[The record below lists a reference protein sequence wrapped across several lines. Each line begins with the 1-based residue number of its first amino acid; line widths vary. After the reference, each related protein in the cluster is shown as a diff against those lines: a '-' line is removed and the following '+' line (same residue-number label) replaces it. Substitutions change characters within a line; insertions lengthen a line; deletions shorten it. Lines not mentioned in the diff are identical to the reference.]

1 MPMINRRRRVYLS
14 RMDALNYFTGEG
26 FYAKRVPNLSN
37 ILYPQFTQTVVKEIA
52 SAKAIGFDLV
62 LLSFLPSI
70 AAAERGKHR
79 VILSD
84 GRTNSLSCIFLVGAE
99 SGAGKGRALEE
110 MLSFFSER
118 EKVMAQQIQ
127 QENKQR
133 ANENHL
139 TKLRIS
145 ALDQKYVKTF
155 DLEIADKIR
164 MEKDNL
170 KEMLPL
176 QHLLLNDITPSA
188 YDQEL
193 ITHGVAV
200 RLESD
205 GILLPDKT
213 MRIVNKAWSGESNRR
228 TRLFAPDGASYDP
241 FIVDLVMTQP
251 EFFHRYLSNPETLE
265 SGRLARTLTY
275 LYNANMFTP
284 DQPAHGIDP
293 EIRLL
298 FHKKLESLL
307 CYSETA
313 SSEKTTIFVDREAEN
328 LFLYTENMWHDHCQP
343 GGSLYKVR
351 DFGQRMGQHA
361 LRLAGIL
368 HLSENEVG
376 SQTKITYETMQ
387 IAIDMVNIFADHT
400 LSYRIKGYGDF
411 NRKCCCDIMT
421 YILEENLYKLSETE
435 LKQALK
441 SRNYQAKDIDVGIY
455 YLQQDGHLCQDDE
468 LCSRKKRVGR
478 PAGRIFINPY
488 HERYGRRI

>member
-1 MPMINRRRRVYLS
+1 MPMIDRRRRVYLS
-14 RMDALNYFTGEG
+14 RMDAFTYFKGEG
-26 FYAKRVPNLSN
+26 FYAKRVPNLSD
-37 ILYPQFTQTVVKEIA
+37 ILYPQFTRTVVKEIA

-62 LLSFLPSI
+62 LLSFLPTI

-79 VILSD
+79 LILSD

-110 MLSFFSER
+110 TLSFFSEK
-118 EKVMAQQIQ
+118 EKVMTQQIQ
-127 QENKQR
+127 QENKLR
-133 ANENHL
+133 TNENHL

-145 ALDQKYVKTF
+145 ALKRRYKKTF
-155 DLEIADKIR
+155 DPEIANQIC
-164 MEKDNL
+164 MEQDNL

-176 QHLLLNDITPSA
+176 PHLLLNDITPSA

-193 ITHGVAV
+193 INHGVAV

-228 TRLFAPDGASYDP
+228 TRLFAPDGTSYDP

-251 EFFHRYLSNPETLE
+251 EFFHRYLSNSETLE

-275 LYNANMFTP
+275 LYNANTFTSY
-284 DQPAHGIDP
+284 QPAHGIDP
-293 EIRLL
+293 EIRSL

-307 CYSETA
+307 CYSETT
-313 SSEKTTIFVDREAEN
+313 SSEKTTIFVDREAEK
-328 LFLYTENMWHDHCQP
+328 LFLYAEGMWHAHCKFD
-343 GGSLYKVR
+343 GSLYKIK
-351 DFGQRMGQHA
+351 DFGERMGQHA

-368 HLSENEVG
+368 HLAENEVG

-387 IAIDMVNIFADHT
+387 IAIDMVNIFAEHT
-400 LSYRIKGYGDF
+400 FAYRIKGYGDF

-421 YILEENLYKLSETE
+421 YVLGENLYKFSETE

-441 SRNYQAKDIDVGIY
+441 SRNYQSKDIAVGIY

-468 LCSRKKRVGR
+468 FCSRENRVGR
-478 PAGRIFINPY
+478 SAGRIFINPY